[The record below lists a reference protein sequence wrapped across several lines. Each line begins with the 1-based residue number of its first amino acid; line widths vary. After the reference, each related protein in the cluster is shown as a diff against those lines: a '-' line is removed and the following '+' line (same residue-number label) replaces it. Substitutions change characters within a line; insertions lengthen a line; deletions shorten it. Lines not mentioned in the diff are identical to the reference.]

1 MKALTKK
8 LLLFLLA
15 CLTALAF
22 SGCSS
27 KEAAFPVPDKPGIA
41 FYEPSEREAILLGS
55 LGLGGSSQFLSFRA
69 PAEAASLKAD
79 VYRLEDGA
87 WKSTGGG
94 GVSLDIGRDG
104 NGTLAGLFAMA
115 LGPGYTVDFSIRTGP
130 DLGSMA
136 SYTSD
141 EIQLD
146 TEILGSASCF
156 FQQEGETPQEIEL
169 GKEIPV
175 ALMVYHSGASMKS
188 FGLADYFHPEK
199 LAEADLAQTVVL
211 TFE

>member
-1 MKALTKK
+1 MKRLLT
-8 LLLFLLA
+8 FLMA

-41 FYEPSEREAILLGS
+41 FYKPSDRETILLGS
-55 LGLGGSSQFLSFRA
+55 LGLGSSSQFLSFRA
-69 PAEAASLKAD
+69 PAEASSLKAD
-79 VYRLEDGA
+79 VYRLADGA
-87 WKSTGGG
+87 WQSVGGG
-94 GVSLDIGRDG
+94 AISLDIGRDG
-104 NGTLAGLFAMA
+104 DSTLAGLFAMA
-115 LGPGYTVDFSIRTGP
+115 LGPDYTVDFNISTGP

-146 TEILGSASCF
+146 AEILSSATSF
-156 FQQEGETPQEIEL
+156 FQQEGEQPREIEL

-175 ALMVYHSGASMKS
+175 ALMMYNSGSSMKD

-199 LAEADLAQTVVL
+199 LADADLAQTVVL